1 MEKTLVEKV
10 LTRLEL
16 KFEEYQSKAE
26 EVKKDTVSLTSA
38 IDYTKCLSRASGVQE
53 AIVILLEEIIKEQKE
68 TLNNHEKEL

>member
-26 EVKKDTVSLTSA
+26 EVKKDTVSY
-38 IDYTKCLSRASGVQE
+38 IKCLSRASGVQE
-53 AIVILLEEIIKEQKE
+53 ALVILLEEIIKEQKE
-68 TLNNHEKEL
+68 TLNNHS